1 MSGELLFSPTALPPS
16 ERRKALFALLVVTS
30 VWGATFIWM
39 KQALNAL
46 ETEINT
52 QGRFQV
58 IAILVAARFLV
69 AALVMY
75 FAFSRARSAL
85 QDSEQWKGG
94 LILGGIMFVGFVT
107 QMIGLE

>member
-1 MSGELLFSPTALPPS
+1 
-16 ERRKALFALLVVTS
+16 
-30 VWGATFIWM
+30 M

-75 FAFSRARSAL
+75 FTFSERAQHCKTPSNGKAA
-85 QDSEQWKGG
+85 

-107 QMIGLE
+107 